1 MRFTSFVPPILT
13 LAGAFSALAAAPAP
27 TFYKDVLPILQ
38 SRCQE
43 CHRPGE
49 LGPMALQTYQQ
60 ARPYAASI
68 KEQVLAR
75 KMPPWDADPHVGH
88 FANDRSLSQP
98 EIDTLAAWAAT
109 GAKEGRP
116 ADAPAPRTFVSGWNI
131 EKPDL
136 EFKMAQ
142 PFHVPAT
149 GTVDYQY
156 IVIPTQFKEDT
167 WVRMAEVRPSARSVV
182 HHAVVFVREPGN
194 KWLRGEAEPNVPFS
208 TPDGVKRGDIG
219 GLGSDLLLTYTPG
232 MVPEIW
238 KPGQARLIPAGSDL
252 VLQLHYTP
260 NGKAVDDQTTIG
272 LVFAKEPPKER
283 VLSVFASNSNF
294 AIPPGDANYEV
305 VSRYTFRNPGVI
317 TALFPH
323 MHLRGK
329 DFEFRVIYP
338 DGKTETLLRVPN
350 YRFHWQLSYKLETPL
365 AVPANTR
372 VEGIAHFDNSPNN
385 PWNPDP
391 TATVHFGEQSS
402 EEMLVGFIDVAID
415 ASVSRSAFARPAR
428 PAVAK

>member
-1 MRFTSFVPPILT
+1 
-13 LAGAFSALAAAPAP
+13 
-27 TFYKDVLPILQ
+27 
-38 SRCQE
+38 
-43 CHRPGE
+43 
-49 LGPMALQTYQQ
+49 MALQSYKQ
-60 ARPYAASI
+60 ARPFAASI
-68 KEQVLAR
+68 KEQVLSR
-75 KMPPWDADPHVGH
+75 QMPPWDADPHIGH
-88 FANDRSLSQP
+88 FANDRSLSQT
-98 EIDTLAAWAAT
+98 EIDTLAAWATT

-116 ADAPAPRTFVSGWNI
+116 QDAPPPRTFVAGWNI

-136 EFKMAQ
+136 ELKMAQ

-156 IVIPTQFKEDT
+156 IVLPTQFKEDT
-167 WVRMAEVRPSARSVV
+167 WVRMAEVRPSERSVV
-182 HHAVVFVREPGN
+182 HHAVVFVREPNN
-194 KWLRGEAEPNVPFS
+194 KWLRGEAVPNVPFS
-208 TPDGVKRGDIG
+208 TPDGMKRGDLG
-219 GLGSDLLLTYTPG
+219 GLGSDILLTYTPG

-260 NGKAVDDQTTIG
+260 NGKAADDQSTIG

-283 VLSVFASNSNF
+283 VLSVTATNANF

-305 VSRYTFRNPGVI
+305 VGRFTFRNPGVV

-329 DFEFRVIYP
+329 DFEFRAVYP
-338 DGKTETLLRVPN
+338 DGRTETLLRVPK

-365 AVPANTR
+365 AVPAGTR
-372 VEGIAHFDNSPNN
+372 IEAIAHFDNSPNN

-415 ASVSRSAFARPAR
+415 ASMSRQAFSRPPRPA
-428 PAVAK
+428 AAK